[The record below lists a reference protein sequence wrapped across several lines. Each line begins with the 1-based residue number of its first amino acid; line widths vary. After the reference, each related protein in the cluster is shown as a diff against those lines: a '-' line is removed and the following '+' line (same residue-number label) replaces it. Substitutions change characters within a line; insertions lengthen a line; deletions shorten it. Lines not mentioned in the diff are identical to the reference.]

1 MNNIQSIINC
11 APNISIFIL
20 DKNFNYIMFNEA
32 HRQEI
37 FKDHDVYP
45 EVGENIFKYFRPKY
59 KEMFTK
65 ILSGESFSEIDEGD
79 ANDFWE
85 SNWGPYKDETEN
97 IIGIVGFAQDITE
110 KIKYQ
115 HEIENQ
121 ASLLEA
127 VIECSSEVSI
137 FALDTDYKL
146 MAFNKT
152 FAKSIFDMH
161 EVNAKIGVSM
171 LSLIG
176 YDDIEK
182 SATLFD
188 QVFAGE
194 STHVV
199 NEWGNITH
207 QIWSDRMSPIHSK
220 DGKII
225 GLACIGAR
233 IK

>member
-11 APNISIFIL
+11 TPNVSIFIL
-20 DKNFNYIMFNEA
+20 DKDFNYITFNDA
-32 HRQEI
+32 HSQEI
-37 FKDHDVYP
+37 FRDHNVYP
-45 EVGENIFKYFRPKY
+45 KIGENILKYFRPKY
-59 KEMFTK
+59 KETFTK

-85 SNWGPYKDETEN
+85 SNWSPYKNDN
-97 IIGIVGFAQDITE
+97 GDIIGIVCFAQDITE
-110 KIKYQ
+110 KVRHQ

-127 VIECSSEVSI
+127 VIECSNEVSI

-161 EVNAKIGVSM
+161 EVEAKVGVSM
-171 LSLIG
+171 ISMIG

-182 SATLFD
+182 SVTLFD

-207 QIWSDRMSPIHSK
+207 QIWSDRMSPIYSK

-225 GLACIGAR
+225 GLACIGTR